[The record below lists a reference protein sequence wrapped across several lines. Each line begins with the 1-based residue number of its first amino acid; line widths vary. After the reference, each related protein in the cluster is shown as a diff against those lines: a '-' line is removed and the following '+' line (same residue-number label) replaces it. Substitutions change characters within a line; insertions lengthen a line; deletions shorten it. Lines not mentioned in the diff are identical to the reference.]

1 MRPLRSENWSIGR
14 RLALAVLV
22 LGTLL
27 GLAFL
32 FGISLGS
39 SPIGFGE
46 VLDILTGRGS
56 ADPTSIAIVREI
68 RLPRVLLAAVTGA
81 TLALGG
87 LVFQALLRNPLAE
100 PYILGVSGGS
110 AIGAILGMLAGL
122 GPFPGVAATAF
133 AGSLLVLLL
142 LLVLSG
148 RGMLAGR
155 DALLL
160 GGVML
165 NAFCGAVIMFLISLS
180 SREEVRHILFWLMG
194 DLSMFTPAQLPV
206 LLGVLPS
213 FLLILALARPMN
225 LLLLGRDNAAALG
238 VNVRLVSAL
247 LLVATTLMVS
257 LVVCQAGLIGFVG
270 LIVPHL
276 LRLLIGSDH
285 RLLAPAS
292 ILGGASFLILCDL
305 LARSL
310 PTQGEM
316 PVGIVTALVGA
327 PLFIF
332 LLWRARR

>member
-1 MRPLRSENWSIGR
+1 MASEGWSISR
-14 RLALAVLV
+14 RLALAILV
-22 LGTLL
+22 LGVIL
-27 GLAFL
+27 GLAAL
-32 FGISLGS
+32 LGISLGS
-39 SPIGFGE
+39 SPIGFAE
-46 VLDILTGRGS
+46 VLDILTGRGA
-56 ADPTSIAIVREI
+56 ADPTAIAIVREI

-122 GPFPGVAATAF
+122 APFPGVAVAAF
-133 AGSLLVLLL
+133 GGSLLVLLL
-142 LLVLSG
+142 LLLLSG

-155 DALLL
+155 EALLL

-180 SREEVRHILFWLMG
+180 SNEQVRHILFWLMG
-194 DLSMFTPAQLPV
+194 DLSMFTPAQAPI

-247 LLVATTLMVS
+247 LLGATTLMVS

-270 LIVPHL
+270 LVVPHV

-292 ILGGASFLILCDL
+292 ILGGASYLILCDL

-310 PTQGEM
+310 PAQGEM